1 MTGLEPT
8 SLRSQLPQLERW
20 RKVKV
25 NALLILVTMIW
36 GSTFL
41 IVQQTIRLTGPF
53 TFLSM
58 RFSIGA
64 LVLAVIL
71 RKRLVQITCA
81 EIITGSIIGLFLFGT
96 YALQTTGLQ
105 YTTSSKAAF
114 ITAMYVPLVAIL
126 AVPMLHQKPTL
137 GSLLAVMLSVTGV
150 ILISVN
156 SSFRF
161 TFGLGEF
168 LVMGCAIASALH
180 VILISKFAP
189 RVDAINLAL
198 VQIAFTAILSIIAM
212 SIAREPFVLPPLPV
226 WGSALFMGVAATAFA
241 LAIMNRVQQ
250 FVSSTQ
256 ATLIYALEPVW
267 AAMLGYLAGEQL
279 SLFAGIGCGCILLG
293 MITGE
298 LRLSRILK
306 KINRSASLHASR
318 KQLDDQNSQDENDGK
333 QDGMSNK
340 PAISILAQCIAN
352 HSDQDNEHSAE
363 DRNVSQAAAN
373 TLRTH
378 QLPLR
383 IEDETQRDDDS
394 AQQGQ
399 QHLVR
404 DPDNPL
410 ISLAAAYIH
419 EHYQD
424 NQDNAGNDNNNVHQT
439 WMHNLLL
446 SPVREMNPV
455 AKLPRA
461 SRARGN
467 FATFPLL

>member
-1 MTGLEPT
+1 MTELEPT

-20 RKVKV
+20 HKVKV

-53 TFLSM
+53 TFLAM

-64 LVLAVIL
+64 LVLAVIF
-71 RKRLVQITCA
+71 RKRLAQITRA

-114 ITAMYVPLVAIL
+114 ITGMYIPLVAIL
-126 AVPMLHQKPTL
+126 AVPMLHQKPTP
-137 GSLLAVMLSVTGV
+137 GSLLGVMLSVTGV

-168 LVMGCAIASALH
+168 LVIGCAIASALH

-198 VQIAFTAILSIIAM
+198 VQIALTAVLSFIAM
-212 SIAREPFVLPPLPV
+212 PIAREPFALPPLPV

-250 FVSSTQ
+250 VVSSTQ

-279 SLFAGIGCGCILLG
+279 SLFAWIGCGFILLG

-306 KINRSASLHASR
+306 KINRM
-318 KQLDDQNSQDENDGK
+318 E
-333 QDGMSNK
+333 
-340 PAISILAQCIAN
+340 
-352 HSDQDNEHSAE
+352 
-363 DRNVSQAAAN
+363 
-373 TLRTH
+373 
-378 QLPLR
+378 
-383 IEDETQRDDDS
+383 
-394 AQQGQ
+394 
-399 QHLVR
+399 
-404 DPDNPL
+404 
-410 ISLAAAYIH
+410 
-419 EHYQD
+419 
-424 NQDNAGNDNNNVHQT
+424 
-439 WMHNLLL
+439 
-446 SPVREMNPV
+446 
-455 AKLPRA
+455 
-461 SRARGN
+461 
-467 FATFPLL
+467 

>member
-8 SLRSQLPQLERW
+8 SLRSQLPQSERW

-41 IVQQTIRLTGPF
+41 IVQQTIRLTDPF
-53 TFLSM
+53 TFLAM

-64 LVLAVIL
+64 LVLAVIF
-71 RKRLVQITCA
+71 RKRLAQITYA

-96 YALQTTGLQ
+96 YALQTIGLQ

-137 GSLLAVMLSVTGV
+137 GSLLGVMLSVTGV

-212 SIAREPFVLPPLPV
+212 PIAREPFVLPPLPV

-241 LAIMNRVQQ
+241 LATMNRVQQ

-279 SLFAGIGCGCILLG
+279 SLFAWIGCGCILLG

-298 LRLSRILK
+298 LRLSRMK

-333 QDGMSNK
+333 QDCLSNK
-340 PAISILAQCIAN
+340 PAISILAECIAN
-352 HSDQDNEHSAE
+352 HPDQDNEHSAE
-363 DRNVSQAAAN
+363 DRNISQAAAN

-378 QLPLR
+378 HLPLR
-383 IEDETQRDDDS
+383 IEDKTQRDDDS

-404 DPDNPL
+404 NPDNPL
-410 ISLAAAYIH
+410 ISLAIAYIH

-424 NQDNAGNDNNNVHQT
+424 NQDNAGDNDSNI
-439 WMHNLLL
+439 
-446 SPVREMNPV
+446 
-455 AKLPRA
+455 
-461 SRARGN
+461 G
-467 FATFPLL
+467 